1 MSSSAS
7 HATAAPPPPNSSEP
21 NDTSTSTSTT
31 LPALDFTSNAP
42 TDLPSPP
49 FIPVEGV
56 PNFRELGG
64 YAGSGSNGG
73 TTSLRRNYLFRCATL
88 AQITPAGTTTL
99 TQHLNIHTLY
109 DLRSQPE
116 INSALKSAGP
126 GGLDIP
132 GVTRHFVPVYKD
144 EDYSPEA
151 LGRKYAMYT
160 AADEDP
166 AHGYSAGFVRAYRDI
181 AQHAGPAYRKILEH
195 VRDRPAEPLV
205 FHCTAGKDRTG
216 VLAALVLRLCGVPDE
231 VVAWEYGITEQG
243 LGDWKRVIVQRMMG
257 ASGGGF
263 TPSTGDENEGEGEGK
278 EKTAEAGAE
287 ANSKRQGMSR
297 EQAERIVGSRAKN
310 MTVFLRE
317 VLDGEFGGVRKYLK
331 DYCGFSDEDVDR
343 IRKNL
348 VAEGGEVVSPPEG
361 WESESKPTGTE
372 VKKKMGLAVDGD
384 SGREEKVMA
393 G

>member
-1 MSSSAS
+1 M
-7 HATAAPPPPNSSEP
+7 
-21 NDTSTSTSTT
+21 
-31 LPALDFTSNAP
+31 
-42 TDLPSPP
+42 
-49 FIPVEGV
+49 

-64 YAGSGSNGG
+64 YAIGPSHGGGGGSGGSGG
-73 TTSLRRNYLFRCATL
+73 TSLRRNFLFRCATL
-88 AQITPAGTTTL
+88 AQITPAGTATL
-99 TQHLNIHTLY
+99 TQQLDVHSLY

-116 INSALKSAGP
+116 VDSALKAAGP
-126 GGLDIP
+126 AGLAIP
-132 GVTRHFVPVYKD
+132 GVTRHFVPVYGD

-181 AQHAGPAYRKILEH
+181 AQHAGPAYRTILAH

-216 VLAALVLRLCGVPDE
+216 VLAALVLRLCGVADE
-231 VVAWEYGITEQG
+231 VVAWEYGITESG
-243 LGDWKRVIVQRMMG
+243 LGDWRRVIVERMM
-257 ASGGGF
+257 ADSGGGF
-263 TPSTGDENEGEGEGK
+263 PRVTGYGQEGEGGGEDEEGGGGK
-278 EKTAEAGAE
+278 
-287 ANSKRQGMSR
+287 ANLKRQGMSR

-348 VAEGGEVVSPPEG
+348 VVEGGEVVSPPQGWKSEG
-361 WESESKPTGTE
+361 KPKGTP
-372 VKKKMGLAVDGD
+372 VKMGLAVDGD
-384 SGREEKVMA
+384 GGREDKVMA